1 MSRIPTSL
9 GSLSEIRWSG
19 TLVTS
24 VLAIAITGGVI
35 LAEIPGFVAALTTS
49 SWTTPNTD
57 PVAELAA
64 RHAEQAEINRRR
76 FSGRSAFNLPSRPK
90 SRPKPPPKRTP
101 VRATEPEAPKGPPL
115 PPASYSGPRPTGI
128 LGSLVLFGSAADAVA
143 IGEEKDGVKVLE
155 IMSIWRVRLAHRGG
169 EYEVDLLERKSGMFS
184 EPAAPPSA
192 TRRFF
197 EGNETTS
204 ASGNA
209 ASPPKSPVTKAPRPA
224 ETTGPTEPPVESPIE
239 SPPTYADPST
249 LPDAMSD
256 DQIASLS
263 PSDVVMARN
272 RVRKALRRED
282 LDPRSRIRL
291 QHELEQLEQ
300 PTQEKTGAESA

>member
-1 MSRIPTSL
+1 MSRIPSSL
-9 GSLSEIRWSG
+9 GSLSGIRWSG
-19 TLVTS
+19 TLITS
-24 VLAIAITGGVI
+24 ILAIAITGAVI
-35 LAEIPGFVAALTTS
+35 LMEIPGFLSALTTS
-49 SWTTPNTD
+49 SWTTPDTD
-57 PVAELAA
+57 PVAALAA

-76 FSGRSAFNLPSRPK
+76 FSGRSAFILPSRPK

-101 VRATEPEAPKGPPL
+101 VRPSEPESPKGPPP
-115 PPASYSGPRPTGI
+115 PPANYSGPRPTGI
-128 LGSLVLFGSAADAVA
+128 LGSLVLFGSADDAVA

-169 EYEVDLLERKSGMFS
+169 EYEVDLLERRSGMFS

-197 EGNETTS
+197 EGDETAS

-209 ASPPKSPVTKAPRPA
+209 PSTPKTPVAETARAA
-224 ETTGPTEPPVESPIE
+224 ETTIPIESPIE
-239 SPPTYADPST
+239 PPPTYADPST

-263 PSDVVMARN
+263 PSDTVMARN
-272 RVRKALRRED
+272 RVRKALKRED

-300 PTQEKTGAESA
+300 TEQKKTGAEGA

>member
-1 MSRIPTSL
+1 MSRISSAM

-35 LAEIPGFVAALTTS
+35 LAEIPGFLSALTTS
-49 SWTTPNTD
+49 SWTTPDTD

-76 FSGRSAFNLPSRPK
+76 FSGRSAFILPSRPK
-90 SRPKPPPKRTP
+90 SRPKPPPKREP
-101 VRATEPEAPKGPPL
+101 ERRVQPEAPKGPPP

-128 LGSLVLFGSAADAVA
+128 LGTLVLFGSADDAVA

-155 IMSIWRVRLAHRGG
+155 IMSIWRVRLGHRGG
-169 EYEVDLLERKSGMFS
+169 EYEVDLLDRRSGMFD
-184 EPAAPPSA
+184 EPASPPSA

-197 EGNETTS
+197 EGNETAS
-204 ASGNA
+204 ATGNA
-209 ASPPKSPVTKAPRPA
+209 PSPPKAPVTEAPRAA
-224 ETTGPTEPPVESPIE
+224 ETTDPDESPID

-249 LPDAMSD
+249 LPDAMTD
-256 DQIASLS
+256 EQIASLS
-263 PSDVVMARN
+263 PSDVVMARD
-272 RVRKALRRED
+272 RVRRALRRED
-282 LDPRSRIRL
+282 IDPRSRIRL
-291 QHELEQLEQ
+291 QHELEQLERT
-300 PTQEKTGAESA
+300 PQEKTGAESA

>member
-1 MSRIPTSL
+1 MSRIPDAF

-24 VLAIAITGGVI
+24 VLAIAIAGGVV
-35 LAEIPGFVAALTTS
+35 LAEIPGLLSAATTS
-49 SWTTPNTD
+49 SWTTPDSD

-76 FSGRSAFNLPSRPK
+76 FSGRSAFVLPSRPK

-101 VRATEPEAPKGPPL
+101 ERRTEPDVPKGPPP
-115 PPASYSGPRPTGI
+115 PPANYSGPRPTGI
-128 LGSLVLFGSAADAVA
+128 LGTLVLFGSAEDAVA

-169 EYEVDLLERKSGMFS
+169 EYEVDLLDRRSGMFD
-184 EPAAPPSA
+184 EPASPPSA

-197 EGNETTS
+197 EGTEPTSTS

-209 ASPPKSPVTKAPRPA
+209 ASPPKTPVPA
-224 ETTGPTEPPVESPIE
+224 PPVAAEAKDDTAPPVD

-256 DQIASLS
+256 EQIASLS
-263 PSDVVMARN
+263 PSDVVMARD
-272 RVRKALRRED
+272 RVRKALQRED
-282 LDPRSRIRL
+282 IDPRSRIRL

-300 PTQEKTGAESA
+300 SRQEKTGAGSA